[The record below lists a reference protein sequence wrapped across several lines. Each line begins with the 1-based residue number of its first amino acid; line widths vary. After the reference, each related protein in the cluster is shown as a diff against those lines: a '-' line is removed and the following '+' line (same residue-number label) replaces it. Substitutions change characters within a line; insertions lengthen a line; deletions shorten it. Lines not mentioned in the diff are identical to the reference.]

1 MSTMVDVVCGICGVH
16 HVHCAW
22 PWALSKI
29 MATWQMIWQDSPK
42 KKGLW
47 RKTWD
52 LLLSLRLKAS
62 YDAEWHR
69 ACNQPKYPGEQ
80 FAASQSI
87 RTWPLGRMRWM
98 PCPSRASF
106 LFLPEAALKFK
117 AKISHRVEATAHPRQ
132 NSARKLL
139 AKFFPHRQEPHAQ
152 HQVFFSGAQTFSLQS
167 SPIFECSRCES
178 NMVQL
183 TMQTHVNCKLQ

>member
-1 MSTMVDVVCGICGVH
+1 MWCAPRALCLAVSFEQDYGV
-16 HVHCAW
+16 AND
-22 PWALSKI
+22 
-29 MATWQMIWQDSPK
+29 MARLANRI
-42 KKGLW
+42 GLW
-47 RKTWD
+47 RKFWD

-62 YDAEWHR
+62 SDAEWHR
-69 ACNQPKYPGEQ
+69 ACNQPKYPDEP

-117 AKISHRVEATAHPRQ
+117 AKISHRVEATAHPQ
-132 NSARKLL
+132 QSSAHKLL
-139 AKFFPHRQEPHAQ
+139 AKSFPHRQEPHAQ

-167 SPIFECSRCES
+167 LIFEGSRCES

-183 TMQTHVNCKLQ
+183 YYANSCKL